1 MELTIECN
9 KRSPD
14 TKAKALR
21 REGRIPAVLYGH
33 DGAESVSLT
42 MDAKEAETL
51 LRHAAVN
58 SSLIQLNVPDMPWR
72 GRVLIREAHL
82 HPWRGYLYHL
92 SFFSVKGQDTVDVT
106 IPFNIVG
113 EAVGVKE
120 ERGILQTVLTELPA
134 KCEPAAIPES
144 IEIDITSL
152 KVGDNLHVSDLS
164 LPQGVT
170 PNIEPERTVLS
181 IQPPATVQA
190 EPAEE
195 APTDP
200 AVLEALSLMDAG
212 TEAVEAEA
220 GGE

>member
-1 MELTIECN
+1 MELTVECN
-9 KRSPD
+9 KRSPN

-51 LRHAAVN
+51 LRQASVN
-58 SSLIQLNVPDMPWR
+58 SSLIQLNVPDLPWK

-113 EAVGVKE
+113 EAVGVRE
-120 ERGILQTVLTELPA
+120 ERGILETILTELSA
-134 KCEPAAIPES
+134 KCEPAAIPEA
-144 IEIDITSL
+144 IEVDVTNL
-152 KVGDNLHVSDLS
+152 KVGDNLHISDLS
-164 LPQGVT
+164 LPKGVT

-181 IQPPATVQA
+181 IQPPAMAQP
-190 EPAEE
+190 EPAAEE
-195 APTDP
+195 PTDP
-200 AVLEALSLMDAG
+200 AVVAALSAMDAG

-220 GGE
+220 DGE